1 MVHHV
6 LDRAQDPPR
15 PCCRPPNSQ
24 SGSFTSEAD
33 AIPHDELRTVARAGA
48 QRLALVERGDGWMFL
63 VRQIIPVIADIGEFR
78 EDEFLEHV
86 AVEENRAVGLIIDG

>member
-1 MVHHV
+1 
-6 LDRAQDPPR
+6 
-15 PCCRPPNSQ
+15 
-24 SGSFTSEAD
+24 
-33 AIPHDELRTVARAGA
+33 
-48 QRLALVERGDGWMFL
+48 MFL